1 MYSILP
7 LLVACL
13 FLFYGAYV
21 LVKQGL
27 TAITSPLI
35 ALCLTTFFWQGTW
48 AVLFQVQDDQALAF
62 VLAKIGYCSIILL
75 PTTLYHFLIAMAGRD
90 QERGYLKLSY
100 GICGLLIVALLGS
113 DYFIQGVYLYHWGY
127 YPQAA
132 PLHALH
138 VLQTSVVVLRGL
150 YICYQARASAQP
162 RQRIRLD
169 YCIASLF
176 IYFFAAVDY
185 LCNYGVDIYPPGVI
199 FLTISLGLLVRAS
212 LKYQLLDIS
221 TAISQSLIRIIFFAV
236 LAAFYTITQLALATP
251 LGPVTQYGLIVLGLV
266 IACEA
271 YIRVMDYS
279 LSLPRH
285 WRSAKTDYDYRELTQ
300 TLLAQIN
307 AAHGPEALLQRIA
320 QTLEQSAFIQPVHMC
335 VNQAVL
341 NPETSMM
348 QDQWQILTP
357 HPLPTLGQS
366 YAQLPIGVSFLTPD
380 TPFAELFL
388 AHEAQAVLVMQYQG
402 RPACC
407 IWLGS
412 HLGHDHYAYEDLNLL
427 DFIYQQ
433 LSDNFTRLYQYEH
446 ITRSAQRYERVA
458 SLVSVVGHY
467 QHELKAPLDVIRM
480 YVDADYPKEVLTA
493 EIIQQCERFY
503 QVSRKISGL
512 IKGQDQTSQETVQIN
527 ALITLALKV
536 YKLRDIQLRLSLAA
550 APDTLQGNTDDL
562 LIMLVNIIKNAA
574 EAIAQG
580 DRPGQISIHS
590 YTTQQQIHLVIK
602 DNGVGIAAQDL
613 AQIWSIA
620 YSTKIEGSGI
630 GMSVIQRII
639 KDHQGQIELQSELN
653 VGTSVQIR
661 LPRMGAA

>member
-100 GICGLLIVALLGS
+100 GICGLLIAALLGS

-221 TAISQSLIRIIFFAV
+221 TAISQSLIRIVFFASAYGRNCAKC
-236 LAAFYTITQLALATP
+236 LAR
-251 LGPVTQYGLIVLGLV
+251 PV
-266 IACEA
+266 
-271 YIRVMDYS
+271 
-279 LSLPRH
+279 
-285 WRSAKTDYDYRELTQ
+285 K
-300 TLLAQIN
+300 
-307 AAHGPEALLQRIA
+307 
-320 QTLEQSAFIQPVHMC
+320 
-335 VNQAVL
+335 
-341 NPETSMM
+341 
-348 QDQWQILTP
+348 
-357 HPLPTLGQS
+357 
-366 YAQLPIGVSFLTPD
+366 
-380 TPFAELFL
+380 
-388 AHEAQAVLVMQYQG
+388 
-402 RPACC
+402 
-407 IWLGS
+407 
-412 HLGHDHYAYEDLNLL
+412 
-427 DFIYQQ
+427 
-433 LSDNFTRLYQYEH
+433 
-446 ITRSAQRYERVA
+446 
-458 SLVSVVGHY
+458 Y
-467 QHELKAPLDVIRM
+467 QH
-480 YVDADYPKEVLTA
+480 PKNH
-493 EIIQQCERFY
+493 C
-503 QVSRKISGL
+503 
-512 IKGQDQTSQETVQIN
+512 N
-527 ALITLALKV
+527 
-536 YKLRDIQLRLSLAA
+536 
-550 APDTLQGNTDDL
+550 
-562 LIMLVNIIKNAA
+562 
-574 EAIAQG
+574 
-580 DRPGQISIHS
+580 
-590 YTTQQQIHLVIK
+590 
-602 DNGVGIAAQDL
+602 
-613 AQIWSIA
+613 
-620 YSTKIEGSGI
+620 
-630 GMSVIQRII
+630 
-639 KDHQGQIELQSELN
+639 
-653 VGTSVQIR
+653 
-661 LPRMGAA
+661 